1 MDTGISVF
9 LNKMKR
15 KKIVKK
21 NKKSR
26 TKKKNKES
34 SYINFLPVNK
44 MAEAALYFGFT
55 PTKSLQIIKDDT
67 QKASSLKDAYT
78 KNAAGL
84 PWMFSQSFAEERI
97 ALLREFLEK
106 NLSSL
111 PQPVMLI
118 HETET
123 VKERGKHTIN
133 LEVMG
138 TSRSIA
144 EALLIKTAV
153 SILKDNGYKD
163 FSIEINSIGD
173 KESMHKFARELTSY
187 YKKNLNNLSAHC
199 RQNFKK
205 DPFYLLHC
213 KECDPDG
220 KLKESAPTS
229 ISCLS
234 DISRAHFKEVLEFI
248 ETMNIPYKINNNL
261 VPDRKYCSGTIF
273 EIKETLNSGETGDT
287 LAVGFRYD
295 GIAQKVG
302 HKKDNPGVGIKIF
315 LKKRAVIK
323 KVSKLPKPA
332 AFYIQLGDEAKH
344 KSLEL
349 IEMLKQQKIFVH
361 HMLGRDKFGSQ
372 FAHVEKTKVPYVIIM
387 GKKEFLENSVM
398 VRENVTRTQ
407 QNVPIHKLAE
417 HIKKIKN

>member
-1 MDTGISVF
+1 M
-9 LNKMKR
+9 
-15 KKIVKK
+15 KKIKRSKKSKK
-21 NKKSR
+21 N
-26 TKKKNKES
+26 KNKES
-34 SYINFLPVNK
+34 DHIHFLPINK

-55 PTKSLQIIKDDT
+55 SIKPVQVIKDDVH
-67 QKASSLKDAYT
+67 KASTLKDAYA
-78 KNAAGL
+78 KNASGL
-84 PWMFSQSFAEERI
+84 PWMFSQVFAEERI
-97 ALLREFLEK
+97 ALLREYLEK

-118 HETET
+118 HESDII
-123 VKERGKHTIN
+123 KERAKHTIN

-138 TSRSIA
+138 TNRSIA

-163 FSIEINSIGD
+163 FTIEINSIGD
-173 KESMHKFARELTSY
+173 KESMHRFSKELTNY

-205 DPFYLLHC
+205 DAFYLLHC
-213 KECDPDG
+213 NECDPDG

-234 DISRAHFKEVLEFI
+234 DISREHFKEVLEFI

-261 VPDRKYCSGTIF
+261 VPDKKYCSGTIF
-273 EIKETLNSGETGDT
+273 EIKEVLDNGNTGNT

-295 GIAQKVG
+295 GIAQKIG
-302 HKKDNPGVGIKIF
+302 HKRDNPGVGMKIF
-315 LKKRAVIK
+315 LKKKAVIK
-323 KVSKLPKPA
+323 RVSKLVKPL

-349 IEMLKQQKIFVH
+349 IEMLKQEKIFVH
-361 HMLGRDKFGSQ
+361 HMIGRDKFGSQ

-387 GKKEFLENSVM
+387 GKKEFLENSVI

-407 QNVPIHKLAE
+407 QSIPVHELVK
-417 HIKKIKN
+417 HIKKLKS